1 MKKTWIAI
9 LTCLLAL
16 LLAAPALAQTT
27 GVNLDGKSYC
37 FSGGPGTYEAD
48 GITFIIGEDEVTVRR
63 PGEEDLVLTLY
74 ESAEEDAVLA
84 EGSAPE
90 AFSTE
95 LTCATVVADGGD
107 TCYSVQKEDDVVV
120 EITQSSTVEAG
131 EEGMDPAHFAVYE
144 PFGLKCDAVGKA
156 LYFQGAR
163 VRIFEDELPVQENV
177 CVLQNVDEAGSVDVR
192 TVRDEK
198 GTILRLEALSDAEF
212 AARNLKDW
220 TEPQVQ
226 VAAVDAVDVTV
237 GVKLP
242 AETVCTEGEE
252 WTPAEKQAFYEK
264 YAPYGL
270 EYDPQAD
277 ALYYMGE
284 RVRDL
289 TDVSS
294 SNGESR
300 TSGKFEGSI
309 THIRDELGTVDIE
322 TIRDYARPN
331 ADGEGK
337 LTGIKVIRAE

>member
-37 FSGGPGTYEAD
+37 FTGGPGTYEAD

-63 PGEEDLVLTLY
+63 PGEEDLVLPLY

-95 LTCATVVADGGD
+95 LTCATVVADGED
-107 TCYSVQKEDDVVV
+107 SYYCVQKEGDEVV
-120 EITQSSTVEAG
+120 EIIQSSAVETG
-131 EEGMDPAHFAVYE
+131 EEGIDPVHFAVYE
-144 PFGLKCDAVGKA
+144 PFGLKYDSVGKA

-163 VRIFEDELPVQENV
+163 VRIFEDELPVLEDGYA
-177 CVLQNVDEAGSVDVR
+177 VLQNVDKAGSVDVR
-192 TVRDEK
+192 AVRDER

-220 TEPQVQ
+220 TEPRVE
-226 VAAVDAVDVTV
+226 VTAVGALDVTV
-237 GVKLP
+237 GAELP
-242 AETVCTEGEE
+242 AQTACTEGGE
-252 WTPAEKQAFYEK
+252 WTPAEKQAYYEK

-270 EYDPQAD
+270 EYNPRTD
-277 ALYYMGE
+277 ALTYMGE
-284 RVRDL
+284 RVRDF
-289 TDVSS
+289 TDVIS

-300 TSGKFEGSI
+300 TSGRFEGTM

-322 TIRDYARPN
+322 TIRDYARPDAN
-331 ADGEGK
+331 GEGK
-337 LTGIKVIRAE
+337 LTGIKVIR